1 MGELYDGGQES
12 VDPQEKD
19 PDRGCDVHWG
29 ITGQNS
35 RNCEVVHACI
45 VLCLCLCIISL
56 LVRELTYQIILI
68 FINIFIN
75 YSAL

>member
-35 RNCEVVHACI
+35 RNCEVVHACMYSALSVPVYYI
-45 VLCLCLCIISL
+45 FVQ
-56 LVRELTYQIILI
+56 VRELTY
-68 FINIFIN
+68 
-75 YSAL
+75 